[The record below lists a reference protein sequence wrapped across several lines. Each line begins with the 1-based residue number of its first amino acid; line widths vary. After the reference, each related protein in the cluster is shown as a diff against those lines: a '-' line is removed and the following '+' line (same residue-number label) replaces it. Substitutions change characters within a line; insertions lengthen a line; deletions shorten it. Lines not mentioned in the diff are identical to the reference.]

1 MADGDVYEEVPAVLS
16 QVRTFSLANLNFPYT
31 TEMSTPTAT
40 FSKSSNFPRRK
51 DTETSAA
58 RVPTRPTPLASGA
71 QRIPRTGR
79 GPVPIDSLSQL
90 FSTTTTTAV
99 VVTRSEQRTTSSTAD
114 VDVALV
120 GLSGIIILIIIMIF
134 T

>member
-58 RVPTRPTPLASGA
+58 RVPTRPTPLTSGV

-79 GPVPIDSLSQL
+79 GPMPIDSLSQL
-90 FSTTTTTAV
+90 FPTATTAV